1 MNLKIK
7 KVLRGETIKIN
18 YNKLK
23 EITKRL
29 ISKLDHDFKNKKDDN
44 NLLALFYIDIDNK
57 KYYYTYNE
65 LDNNFSEFYN
75 SYQIVNY
82 RKAKRLLLEQIYE

>member
-1 MNLKIK
+1 M
-7 KVLRGETIKIN
+7 LRGETIKIN

-82 RKAKRLLLEQIYE
+82 KKAKQLLINQISN

>member
-1 MNLKIK
+1 M
-7 KVLRGETIKIN
+7 LRGETIKIKIN

>member
-1 MNLKIK
+1 M
-7 KVLRGETIKIN
+7 LRGETIKIN

-29 ISKLDHDFKNKKDDN
+29 ISKLDHDFKNKKNDN

>member
-1 MNLKIK
+1 M
-7 KVLRGETIKIN
+7 LRGETIKIN